1 FQSSKRA
8 PRIANLRAT
17 QTTTTRIKGSCFRP
31 RTSSV
36 YFGNL
41 GMPLLSSSSG
51 GKEGLEAPRPSSACE
66 LAYLSGDT
74 ATH

>member
-1 FQSSKRA
+1 MQARKSFVTWFHLCCLLCACMQ
-8 PRIANLRAT
+8 
-17 QTTTTRIKGSCFRP
+17 GSCFRP

>member
-1 FQSSKRA
+1 MQARKSFVTWSHLCCLLCACMQ
-8 PRIANLRAT
+8 
-17 QTTTTRIKGSCFRP
+17 GSCFRP

-51 GKEGLEAPRPSSACE
+51 GEQPVNVGPFVGSLRNCV
-66 LAYLSGDT
+66 GN
-74 ATH
+74 